1 MAWLGRGELPQGT
14 VRWVSL
20 AMWLLAV
27 AAAVV
32 LLIRTESIL
41 RQPVNLFPGYYTAA
55 KLIQNNEDIARFYDD
70 DWYIMRVSEFIP
82 GSIEIYY
89 ANTPL
94 MAFFFRPLAEISYD
108 GARRVFAIL
117 SFAALAAAA
126 YLMSAELGIKGA
138 WRAAA
143 FFAVFAA
150 PPSLTNV
157 AFGQVYAIL
166 LLIFVLIWVAWR
178 RGAEGLGGMLF
189 GIVLAFKT
197 AGLFFLPLI
206 VLEKRWRALAAAGGT
221 VGVLTLVTFPY
232 VGRGGWEAYFERA
245 GGLVGSP
252 RMAFSGYLSV
262 TGFARNLFRYDGEAN
277 LDPYFDAPALSF
289 GIEAV
294 AFLIIGG
301 FATKL
306 ALTTK
311 DRDIIFALFLML
323 TLILVPVVAYTHY
336 CLAFLPACIIFSR
349 LRERMMSPLGV
360 WFLVGGILSFGPGV
374 DRARALVEWGGP
386 VFFYARLSGL
396 MILMCLLIV
405 LGVKNEWDAAR
416 PDPAPVSKA

>member
-1 MAWLGRGELPQGT
+1 
-14 VRWVSL
+14 
-20 AMWLLAV
+20 MWLLAV

-41 RQPVNLFPGYYTAA
+41 HQPVNLFPGYYTAA
-55 KLIQNNEDIARFYDD
+55 KLIQSNEDIARFYDD

-117 SFAALAAAA
+117 SFAALAASA
-126 YLMSAELGIKGA
+126 YLISAELGIKGA

-150 PPSLTNV
+150 PPSLVNV

-166 LLIFVLIWVAWR
+166 LLMFVLIWVAWR
-178 RGAEGLGGMLF
+178 RGAEVLGGVFF

-197 AGLFFLPLI
+197 AGLFFLPLLL
-206 VLEKRWRALAAAGGT
+206 LERRWRALMAAGAT
-221 VGVLTLVTFPY
+221 ISALTLATFPY
-232 VGRGGWEAYFERA
+232 VGIEGWEAYFARA

-262 TGFARNLFRYDGEAN
+262 TGFAKNLFLYDAEAN
-277 LDPYFDAPALSF
+277 PDPYLDAPLLAL
-289 GIEAV
+289 GIESLAFVIIVGLAV
-294 AFLIIGG
+294 
-301 FATKL
+301 KV

-336 CLAFLPACIIFSR
+336 CLALLPVGIIFAR
-349 LRERMMSPLGV
+349 LRERIMSPLGY
-360 WFLVGGILSFGPGV
+360 WFLLGSILSLAPGI
-374 DRARALVEWGGP
+374 DRTRALVEWGGP
-386 VFFYARLSGL
+386 IFFYVRLPGL
-396 MILMCLLIV
+396 LILMGLLIV
-405 LGVKNEWDAAR
+405 LGLKDEWDTAR
-416 PDPAPVSKA
+416 PASAPLSKA